1 MKKVLTLILVAL
13 MLLSI
18 ISLAGCGEAQ
28 TLKFGMGIQSSVV
41 KNTNADGETN
51 GAGEVAHS
59 IAAVL
64 VDKDGKIVKCTI
76 DVADNTVNY
85 TADGKAVEASEF
97 LTKREKGK
105 DYGMVAYGGA
115 KKEWYEQA
123 DAFAELVVGKTA
135 DEVKALIAADTKG
148 TEEVINAGCTIYISD
163 IAYAVAKA
171 VEAAAESEATAD
183 ATLDIGVVTTQ
194 SKKDASEEASGE
206 NGVATSIVAAAL
218 DKDGKVIVSSTDVAD
233 VTFTFNTKGE
243 STFDAKTEVK
253 TKKALGDNYG
263 MGKYGTDLNGD
274 GKVLEWDAQGAEFD
288 KALVG
293 KTAAEIEALAA
304 TNGYGSDALQ
314 NAGCTMNV
322 ADMVKAAVKAAKE

>member
-1 MKKVLTLILVAL
+1 MKKFLTLVLAVLVAL
-13 MLLSI
+13 SVV
-18 ISLAGCGEAQ
+18 SVAGCGQAQ
-28 TLKFGMGIQSSVV
+28 TLKFGLGIQSTVL

-85 TADGKAVEASEF
+85 TADGKAVEATEF

-115 KKEWYEQA
+115 TKEWYEQA
-123 DAFAELVVGKTA
+123 DVFAELVVGKTA

-148 TEEVINAGCTIYISD
+148 TEEVITAGCTIYISD

-171 VEAAAESEATAD
+171 VDAAAESDATAD
-183 ATLDIGVVTTQ
+183 AILDIGVVTTQ
-194 SKKDASEEASGE
+194 SKKDASEEAAGE
-206 NGVATSIVAAAL
+206 NGVATTIVAAAL
-218 DKDGKVIVSSTDVAD
+218 DADRKVIVSATDVAD

-243 STFDAKTEVK
+243 STFDK
-253 TKKALGDNYG
+253 TKEVVTKKNQGDNYN
-263 MGKYGTDLNGD
+263 MSAYGTDLNGD
-274 GKVLEWDAQGAEFD
+274 GKVLEWYAQAAEFD
-288 KALVG
+288 KALAG
-293 KTAAEIEALAA
+293 KAATDIEALAA

-314 NAGCTMNV
+314 SAGCTINV
-322 ADMVKAAVKAAKE
+322 ADMVKAALKAVAK